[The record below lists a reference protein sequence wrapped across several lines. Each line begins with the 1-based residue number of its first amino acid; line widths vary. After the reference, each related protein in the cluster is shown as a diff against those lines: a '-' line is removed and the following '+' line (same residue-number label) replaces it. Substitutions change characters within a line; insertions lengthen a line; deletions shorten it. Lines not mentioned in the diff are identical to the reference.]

1 MDDLGHDDDI
11 LHTTTNEQ
19 SMKEIIYKLCLVII
33 KTFCSEKDKCQKTDK
48 ASHILGDKYLQ
59 KTHLIS

>member
-1 MDDLGHDDDI
+1 
-11 LHTTTNEQ
+11 
-19 SMKEIIYKLCLVII
+19 MKEIIYKLGLVII
-33 KTFCSEKDKCQKTDK
+33 KTFCFEKDKFQKTDK